1 MNFRALKYILDIESI
16 IIEIEQILQK
26 TENNFTVYSN
36 DFIIKRAL
44 ERDLEIIGEA
54 ISKLIKLE
62 PQLNLTNYKKIIGLR
77 NLIIHSYDSIEDELI
92 WSIVQKD
99 IPLLKGEIIKLNY
112 EFRLNRKKRINLR
125 QYSRYWKSD
134 CN

>member
-62 PQLNLTNYKKIIGLR
+62 PQLKLTNYKKIIGLR

-99 IPLLKGEIIKLNY
+99 IPLLKGEIIKLK
-112 EFRLNRKKRINLR
+112 L
-125 QYSRYWKSD
+125 
-134 CN
+134 